1 MENPLQGY
9 YRHKDIYVKLPTGGK
24 WLKNKPKLTDDGE
37 IGVRPMSMKDE
48 LLLTIPDALYNG
60 QAIFELIQSVCP
72 DVVDPYELSLPDAD
86 VILLASRAS
95 SYDKKFPVEAKCPKC
110 ETTNMYDVD
119 LQVVLGKVHLV
130 AEQTEIE
137 IDDLI
142 VELKSNTL
150 AAVNANNIKTGE
162 LAKMLGNMR
171 EINELDQSLKEQYSE
186 NMQQIAAAN
195 IVLIADAIVKVIMP
209 DGTEVTDPQH
219 IIDWISNSNRKT
231 VVALQKAQTAM
242 NINGIPKTFD
252 FTCPE
257 ENCGHQFETAVE
269 FNPSFFFTD
278 SSKLAMMQ
286 KQSISSSNNT
296 KNEDQISEN
305 NS

>member
-1 MENPLQGY
+1 MENPLQNY
-9 YRHKDIYVKLPTGGK
+9 YRHKDIYVKLPTAGK
-24 WLKNKPKLTDDGE
+24 WLENPPRLTDDGE

-60 QAIFELIQSVCP
+60 QAIFELVQSVCP
-72 DVVDPYELSLPDAD
+72 DVVDPYELSLPDVD

-110 ETTNMYDVD
+110 ETVNMYDVD

-130 AEQTEIE
+130 NDQTEIE

-142 VELKSNTL
+142 VELRPNTL

-171 EINELDQSLKEQYSE
+171 EGDDMITQSLKEQYSDS
-186 NMQQIAAAN
+186 MQQIAAAN
-195 IVLIADAIVKVIMP
+195 IVLIANAIVKVTMP
-209 DGTEVTDPQH
+209 DGTEVSDPQH

-231 VVALQKAQTAM
+231 VTALQKAQTLM
-242 NINGIPKTFD
+242 NVNGIPKQYTFQ
-252 FTCPE
+252 CASE
-257 ENCGHQFETAVE
+257 ECDNQFETAVE

-278 SSKLAMMQ
+278 SSKLAEMQ
-286 KQSISSSNNT
+286 KQSISSSDNT
-296 KNEDQISEN
+296 KKEDLKSEN
-305 NS
+305 N

>member
-1 MENPLQGY
+1 MENPLQNY
-9 YRHKDIYVKLPTGGK
+9 YRHKDIYVKLPTAGK
-24 WLKNKPKLTDDGE
+24 WLENPPKLTDDGE

-60 QAIFELIQSVCP
+60 QAIFELVQSVCP
-72 DVVDPYELSLPDAD
+72 DIADPYELSLPDAD

-95 SYDKKFPVEAKCPKC
+95 SYDKKFPVEARCPKC
-110 ETTNMYDVD
+110 ETTHMYDVD
-119 LQVVLGKVHLV
+119 LQVVLGKVHLI

-137 IDDLI
+137 VDDLI
-142 VELKSNTL
+142 VELRPNTL

-171 EINELDQSLKEQYSE
+171 EGEDIDQSLKEQYSE

-195 IVLIADAIVKVIMP
+195 IVLIADAIVKVTMP
-209 DGTEVTDPQH
+209 DGQQVTDLQH

-231 VVALQKAQTAM
+231 VTALQKAQTLM
-242 NINGIPKTFD
+242 NINGIPKQFA
-252 FTCPE
+252 FQCASE
-257 ENCGHQFETAVE
+257 ECENEFETVVE

-278 SSKLAMMQ
+278 SSKLAVMQ
-286 KQSISSSNNT
+286 KQSISSSDNT
-296 KNEDQISEN
+296 KKEDLKSEN
-305 NS
+305 N

>member
-1 MENPLQGY
+1 MENPLQSY
-9 YRHKDIYVKLPTGGK
+9 YRHKDIYVRLPTGGK
-24 WLKNKPKLTDDGE
+24 WLEHPPKLTDDGE
-37 IGVRPMSMKDE
+37 IGVRAMSMKDE

-60 QAIFELIQSVCP
+60 QAIFELVQSVCP
-72 DVVDPYELSLPDAD
+72 DIVDPYELSLPDVD

-95 SYDKKFPVEAKCPKC
+95 SYNKKFPVEARCPKC
-110 ETTNMYDVD
+110 ETSHMYDVD

-137 IDDLI
+137 IEDLV
-142 VELKSNTL
+142 VELRPNTL

-162 LAKMLGNMR
+162 LAKMLGTMR
-171 EINELDQSLKEQYSE
+171 EGDDIDQSLKEQYSE

-195 IVLIADAIVKVIMP
+195 IVLIANAIVKVKMP
-209 DGTEVTDPQH
+209 NGQEVTDLQH
-219 IIDWISNSNRKT
+219 IIDWIANSNRKT
-231 VVALQKAQTAM
+231 VNALQKAQTLM
-242 NINGIPKTFD
+242 NVNGIPKQFTFQCATED
-252 FTCPE
+252 
-257 ENCGHQFETAVE
+257 CGHEFETAVE

-278 SSKLAMMQ
+278 SSKLAVMQ

-296 KNEDQISEN
+296 KSEDLKSEN